1 MMKKIFLVLIAIVA
15 AAVVAVNAQT
25 VQVWRGGQVRT
36 TLMNADSI
44 TFVENEDPATADEYI
59 YAPNRN
65 ITGQNYDQT
74 KAVRLN
80 QGTYVGFEK
89 DSVLQFYGI
98 PYGQQP
104 VGDLRFQRAKT
115 LPASNDVY
123 EAFHFAHSACQ
134 EEEMSEPASMY
145 EQGDDMLALNIWA
158 SEIKPNDKKPVMV
171 YIHGGG
177 YTLGGSADPLYNGHN
192 FVKKNPDIILVT
204 INYRINLCG
213 YLNAKKMD
221 DGNQAK
227 YQGVNANLAHLDQID
242 ALWWVRHNIGAF
254 GGDSTNI
261 TVFGES
267 AGCVSAGI
275 VAVSPLAKDNNG
287 NSIVRNVIMQSGG
300 MNVIQHPD
308 SLGGMEWYLRDS
320 MGISNMADL
329 ENLSFVELR
338 NVWLQ
343 LSGNMMTANPNADST
358 VIPADPVFSWKD
370 NAADGIN
377 VLQGYNSGEFTYF
390 MDCFP
395 QDMYIFFLENVE
407 RYLEKSVA
415 PENLP
420 TYRELREEYYA
431 AIRSEFSEWTAG
443 VPAKDSLRFLE
454 EVADDWLFLAGHSIE
469 AAGHAQAGGNSYFYF
484 FDYCSQALT
493 DKGLRVCH
501 AAEVPYVFNNEYGFW
516 YQTEEELEVS
526 DIVQTIWA
534 NFARTGKPDFEYTS
548 DDGMQTTVNWPQYDA
563 DSRKVVVIDR
573 NPYIKDN
580 FRKERSETLEKM
592 MKLSPTFHFS
602 KFLTGLLEP

>member
-1 MMKKIFLVLIAIVA
+1 MRKLFLALMTIAAI
-15 AAVVAVNAQT
+15 AVNAQT

-44 TFVENEDPATADEYI
+44 TFVENEDPATADEYV

-65 ITGQNYDQT
+65 ITGRSYDQT
-74 KAVRLN
+74 KAVKLN

-89 DSVLQFYGI
+89 DGVLQFYGI

-104 VGDLRFQRAKT
+104 IGALRFQRSKA
-115 LPASNDVY
+115 LPASDNVY

-134 EEEMSEPASMY
+134 EKEKSEPASMY

-192 FVKKNPDIILVT
+192 FVKKNPDIIMVT

-227 YQGVNANLAHLDQID
+227 YEGVNANLAHLDQID
-242 ALWWVRHNIGAF
+242 AVWWVRHNIGAF

-267 AGCVSAGI
+267 AGCVSTGI
-275 VAVSPLAKDNNG
+275 IAVSPLAKDKDG
-287 NSIVRNVIMQSGG
+287 NSIVKNIIMQSGG
-300 MNVIQHPD
+300 MNVIQNPD
-308 SLGGMEWYLRDS
+308 SLGGMERNLRDS
-320 MGISNMADL
+320 MGISKMADL
-329 ENLSFVELR
+329 ENLSFEEL
-338 NVWLQ
+338 NEVWLK
-343 LSGNMMTANPNADST
+343 LVAKNTTANPNADGT
-358 VIPADPVFSWKD
+358 IIPVDPVFSWET
-370 NAADGIN
+370 NAAKGIN

-390 MDCFP
+390 KTCFP
-395 QDMYIFFLENVE
+395 EELYLRLAKNVE

-415 PENLP
+415 PEDLP
-420 TYRELREEYYA
+420 NYKNLREKYYA
-431 AIRSEFSEWTAG
+431 AIRSEFPKWKDG
-443 VPAKDSLRFLE
+443 VPAEDSLQFQE
-454 EVADDWLFLAGHSIE
+454 EVADDWLFLAAHSIE
-469 AAGHAQAGGNSYFYF
+469 AAGHAQVGGNSYFYL
-484 FDYCSQALT
+484 FDYCSPALT
-493 DKGLRVCH
+493 AQGMRVGH
-501 AAEVPYVFNNEYGFW
+501 AAEVPYVFRNKSSFW
-516 YQTEEELEVS
+516 YQTKEELEVS
-526 DIVQTIWA
+526 DIMQTIWA
-534 NFARTGKPDFEYTS
+534 NFARTGKPDFQYTS
-548 DDGMQTTVNWPQYDA
+548 NVDGNPQTINWPQYDA
-563 DSRKVVVIDR
+563 ASRKVVVITR

-580 FRKERSETLEKM
+580 YRKERSELLEKM
-592 MKLSPTFHFS
+592 MKLSPTFHYS